1 MAFTSNQGKGPMAEI
16 NVTPLV
22 DVMLVLLI
30 IFMITAPI
38 LAHQVEIDLPQK
50 SNVVNL
56 IEPPPPIVLKIRS
69 TGELYWNEQPMIS
82 AALEPQLKIEAAK
95 DPQPELQID
104 ADLETPYETVAAV
117 LATAKNVGMTK
128 LGFKNMSGTGS

>member
-1 MAFTSNQGKGPMAEI
+1 MAFASNKGAGPMSEI

-38 LAHQVEIDLPQK
+38 LAHQVEID
-50 SNVVNL
+50 
-56 IEPPPPIVLKIRS
+56 PPPPITLKIRA
-69 TGELYWNEQPMIS
+69 TGELYWNDQPMIS
-82 AALEPQLKIEAAK
+82 AALEPQLKIEAGK

-128 LGFKNMSGTGS
+128 LGFKNMPGSG

>member
-50 SNVVNL
+50 STVVNP
-56 IEPPPPIVLKIRS
+56 IEPPPPISLKIRA
-69 TGELYWNEQPMIS
+69 TGELFWNDQPMIS
-82 AALEPQLKIEAAK
+82 AALEPQLQIESEK
-95 DPQPELQID
+95 DPQPALQID

-128 LGFKNMSGTGS
+128 LEFKNMPGAGG

>member
-1 MAFTSNQGKGPMAEI
+1 MAFTPQKTAGPMADI

-38 LAHQVEIDLPQK
+38 LAHRVEIDLPQK
-50 SNVVNL
+50 TTATPPP
-56 IEPPPPIVLKIRS
+56 IEPPPPIALRIRA
-69 TGELYWNEQPMIS
+69 TGELYWNDQPMIH
-82 AALEPQLKIEAAK
+82 AALEPQLRLEAAK
-95 DPQPELQID
+95 DPQPALEID
-104 ADLETPYETVAAV
+104 AEMVTEYQIVAEV

-128 LGFKNMSGTGS
+128 IGFKNMPDT

>member
-1 MAFTSNQGKGPMAEI
+1 MRRERRAMAEI
-16 NVTPLV
+16 NVVPYI

-50 SNVVNL
+50 TTAPPTN
-56 IEPPPPIVLKIRS
+56 IEPPPPITLKIRV
-69 TGELYWNEQPMIS
+69 TGELYWNDQPMIT
-82 AALEPQLKIEAAK
+82 AALEPQLKIEAEK

-128 LGFKNMSGTGS
+128 LGFKNMPGS

>member
-1 MAFTSNQGKGPMAEI
+1 MAFASNKGAGPMAEI

-50 SNVVNL
+50 TTAPPTN
-56 IEPPPPIVLKIRS
+56 IEPPPPITLKIRA
-69 TGELYWNEQPMIS
+69 TGELYWNDQPMIT
-82 AALEPQLKIEAAK
+82 AALEPQLKIEAGK

-104 ADLETPYETVAAV
+104 ADLETPYETVAQV

-128 LGFKNMSGTGS
+128 LGFKNMPGSG